1 MKKQE
6 DEFIFSVAF
15 LNHGHIYGMTK
26 GLIEAGARLKYVYDD
41 NAERVAKFVEQYPMV
56 TPVDSFEKILED
68 TDTQLIASAA
78 ITCERSD
85 IGCRVMESKK
95 DYFTDKAPFT
105 TLEQIARAKRV
116 VKATQQ
122 KYMVYY
128 SEYLHVESAVYA
140 KQLIDEG
147 AIGQVIQVLGLG
159 PHRLNAPSRPDW
171 FFLKEKYGG
180 ILCDIGSHQ
189 IYQFLIFADVHK
201 AKVVSSQVGNYNHPM
216 YPELE
221 DYGDANLV
229 SDQGSTMYFRVDW
242 FTPDGLSTWGDGRTV
257 ILGTEGYIELRKYV
271 DIAKDPRGN
280 HVYLVN
286 KNGEQ
291 YMNVEGKVGFPFFRQ
306 LIFDCINRTEE
317 AMSQDRAFLA
327 SELAIQAQIQ
337 AQVIR

>member
-1 MKKQE
+1 MKKN
-6 DEFIFSVAF
+6 DGEFIFSVAF

-41 NAERVAKFVEQYPMV
+41 DVERVAKFLKQYPMA
-56 TPVDSFEKILED
+56 TPVDSFEKILQ
-68 TDTQLIASAA
+68 DTQTRLIASAA
-78 ITCERSD
+78 ITCERSG
-85 IGCRVMESKK
+85 IGCRVMESGK

-105 TLEQIARAKRV
+105 SLEQIAQAKRV

-128 SEYLHVESAVYA
+128 SEYLHVESAIYA

-221 DYGDANLV
+221 DFGDANLV
-229 SDQGSTMYFRVDW
+229 SDQGTSMYFRVDW
-242 FTPDGLSTWGDGRTV
+242 FTPDGLSTWGDGRTL
-257 ILGTEGYIELRKYV
+257 ILGTDGYIELRKYL
-271 DIAKDPRGN
+271 DIAKDSRGN

-286 KNGEQ
+286 KKGEQ
-291 YMNVEGKVGFPFFRQ
+291 YINVEGKVGFPFFEQ
-306 LIFDCINRTEE
+306 LILDCINRTEK
-317 AMSQDRAFLA
+317 AMSQDQAFLA
-327 SELAIQAQIQ
+327 AELAIQAQMQ
-337 AQVIR
+337 AKVIK

>member
-26 GLIEAGARLKYVYDD
+26 GLIEAGARLKYVYDG
-41 NAERVAKFVEQYPMV
+41 NAERIAKFLEQYPMA
-56 TPVDSFEKILED
+56 TPVDSFEEILED
-68 TDTQLIASAA
+68 MDTQLIASAA

-85 IGCRVMESKK
+85 IGCRVMESGK

-105 TLEQIARAKRV
+105 TLEQIAHTKRV

-201 AKVVSSQVGNYNHPM
+201 AKVVNSQVGNYNHPM

-221 DYGDANLV
+221 DFGDANLV

-242 FTPDGLSTWGDGRTV
+242 FTPNGLSTWGDGRTV

-271 DIAKDPRGN
+271 DIAKDSRGN

-291 YMNVEGKVGFPFFRQ
+291 YLNVEGKVGFPFFGQ

-317 AMSQDRAFLA
+317 AMSQDQAFLA
-327 SELAIQAQIQ
+327 AELAIQAQIQ